1 MADELSAA
9 LEHICNAIAGLR
21 KVCALSGK
29 YWICFD
35 LFVVS
40 DSRVP
45 FS

>member
-21 KVCALSGK
+21 KVCALSGH

-35 LFVVS
+35 LFAFS
-40 DSRVP
+40 DLRIL